1 MKKRM
6 ILRPPVA
13 LPALLALAL
22 MLVPGTGAIRDARAA
37 ALGDQSSNYQ
47 WRLCPAGRLIPIRPG
62 YTDRSTD
69 AGSTEIRA
77 DSTRLV
83 KEGLSQF
90 TGDVEVVQGNRALRA
105 DSITYDNEVIT
116 AEGRTHIWESGITW
130 SGQSATYDLNSEV
143 SSLDEGKYWVHGGRG
158 RGHASRLSND
168 RKADVTVLENVD
180 YSTCPLPDE
189 DWRLSASAIKLNHKS
204 DRGSARNAVLRIR
217 DVPVFY
223 FPYINFP
230 ISDKRKSGFL
240 APSYGSTNESGFD
253 VRAPYYWN
261 IAPHQDATI
270 TPRYIDDRGAML
282 GGQYRYLQREY
293 GGQLKFE
300 YLPSDDLRNDEDR
313 SLVSFRHRHFF
324 RGRRGQ
330 ATLLINNVS
339 DDRYLGDFGNSLSVT
354 ARRFLDRRAT
364 ARYRGNNFSIYG
376 LAQDYQ
382 IVDDTLP
389 SASEPYR
396 RIPQLMLNLWAPANR
411 YKIRATLNTETTYF
425 DRSKSVTGARI
436 DVRPA
441 ISRRFATEYMSVEPR
456 LAVRHTEYI
465 VDDPARFFDDNESR
479 TVPILSLDT
488 KLFLER
494 QFSLFGKPQ
503 LQTLEPRIFYLLI
516 PHVGQ
521 DDIPRFDGGL
531 YDVSFQNLFRYNRFS
546 GRDRIGDANQIALAL
561 TTRALDAEEGR
572 ETYRFSVGQIFYFRD
587 REVTLPGRLEERD
600 SQSEI
605 VAEAAMNVLGDWTAR
620 GTIHW
625 DPDKPQTEKAA
636 VSLRYRP
643 RFDTV
648 LNLRYRFRRAVTDV
662 EQTDISMRWP
672 VTERLAMVG
681 RWNYSLQQE
690 RSLETVWGFEYES
703 CCWGARLVG
712 RRFLRNSQGEF
723 ENGFFMQVHFRGLG
737 GFGQDPTALLRR
749 GIAGYTD
756 PFE

>member
-1 MKKRM
+1 M
-6 ILRPPVA
+6 PVA
-13 LPALLALAL
+13 VPARFPLALLLALG
-22 MLVPGTGAIRDARAA
+22 VGAIIEAHAGAFDKPA
-37 ALGDQSSNYQ
+37 DNYQ

-62 YTDRSTD
+62 YTDESTD
-69 AGSTEIRA
+69 RASTEIRS
-77 DSTRLV
+77 DTTRLV
-83 KEGLSQF
+83 KDGLSQF
-90 TGDVEVVQGNRALRA
+90 HGDVEVVQGNRALRA
-105 DSITYDNEVIT
+105 DSITYDDAKGVVT

-130 SGQSATYDLNSEV
+130 SGQSAIYDLNSKV
-143 SSLDEGKYWVHGGRG
+143 SILDEGRYWIQGGRG
-158 RGHASRLSND
+158 RGESSQMSND
-168 RKADVTVLENVD
+168 RKADMTVLENVD
-180 YSTCPLPDE
+180 YSTCPLSDE
-189 DWRLSASAIKLNHKS
+189 DWRISASAIKLNHKS
-204 DRGSARNAVLRIR
+204 DRGSARNAVLRVR

-223 FPYINFP
+223 FPYVNFP

-261 IAPHQDATI
+261 IAPHHDATL

-282 GGQYRYLQREY
+282 GGQFRYLEQDY
-293 GGQLKFE
+293 AGQLEFE
-300 YLPSDDLRNDEDR
+300 YLPGDDLRNDEDR
-313 SLVSFRHRHFF
+313 SLVSLRHRQFF
-324 RGRRGQ
+324 HQRRG
-330 ATLLINNVS
+330 AFTLLVNNVS
-339 DDRYLGDFGNSLSVT
+339 DDRYFGDFGNSLNVT
-354 ARRFLDRRAT
+354 AQRFLDRRAT
-364 ARYRGNNFSIYG
+364 VQYSGARFNIYG

-389 SASEPYR
+389 STSEPYR
-396 RIPQLMLNLWAPANR
+396 RLPQVTLNLYSPPNR
-411 YKIRATLNTETTYF
+411 YKLSATLNAETTYF

-436 DVRPA
+436 DLRPA
-441 ISRRFATEYMSVEPR
+441 ISRRFGTEYMAVVPR

-479 TVPILSLDT
+479 TVPIFSLDS

-516 PHVGQ
+516 PHIGQ
-521 DDIPRFDGGL
+521 DDIPRFDGGV

-546 GRDRIGDANQIALAL
+546 GRDRVGDANQVALAF
-561 TTRALDAEEGR
+561 TTRALDAEDGR
-572 ETYRFSVGQIFYFRD
+572 ETYRFSLGQIFYFRD
-587 REVTLPGRLEERD
+587 REVTLPGRIEQRD
-600 SQSEI
+600 NQSEI
-605 VAEAAMNVLGDWTAR
+605 IAEAATNLFGDWSAR

-625 DPDKPQTEKAA
+625 DPDKPQTEKMA

-662 EQTDISMRWP
+662 EQTDISVRWP

-681 RWNYSLQQE
+681 RWNYSLQQK
-690 RSLETVWGFEYES
+690 RSLETVWGMEYES

-737 GFGQDPTALLRR
+737 GFGQDPTSLLRR
-749 GIAGYTD
+749 GIAGYYD
-756 PFE
+756 PFD